1 MSLHEWSPES
11 ESRCSGRISG
21 SGEVRINPDS
31 PVKELKC
38 KEGGHLHEVGS
49 SSGVQLALETRV
61 PASSPW
67 SLGMDHAGSILS

>member
-1 MSLHEWSPES
+1 MSGHQSLRAGAQGG
-11 ESRCSGRISG
+11 SRVVA
-21 SGEVRINPDS
+21 EVRINPDS

-67 SLGMDHAGSILS
+67 SLGMDHAESILS

>member
-1 MSLHEWSPES
+1 MSGHQSLRAGAQGG
-11 ESRCSGRISG
+11 SRVVA
-21 SGEVRINPDS
+21 EVRINPDS

-49 SSGVQLALETRV
+49 SSGVQLALEAGTLV
-61 PASSPW
+61 SSPW